1 MTFLKEQSKGS
12 EINEVERETNTEK
25 IAKKTWK
32 EDAIDTEEVR
42 NAINKLKKGKAAEKD
57 SIQNEAQIFGHE
69 EITEELKEI
78 LNEIWRKG
86 ELPEEWKVG
95 IVKSIFKKENK
106 EEVKN
111 YRGLTLMDTVYK
123 IYAEILRNRLEE
135 Y

>member
-57 SIQNEAQIFGHE
+57 SIQNEA
-69 EITEELKEI
+69 
-78 LNEIWRKG
+78 
-86 ELPEEWKVG
+86 
-95 IVKSIFKKENK
+95 
-106 EEVKN
+106 
-111 YRGLTLMDTVYK
+111 
-123 IYAEILRNRLEE
+123 
-135 Y
+135 